1 MPIKKLRIFL
11 SYSSRD
17 KYQAGRL
24 KFHLEESYG
33 TIPFLAH
40 EDIEPSEEWKKR
52 ILRELDESD
61 VYVAL
66 LTKRFKLS
74 KWTNQ
79 EAGIAIARNLK
90 IVPLWVSVKP
100 YGFME
105 AHQAKRVKLN
115 QPWKLAETV
124 VDGIQLTPK
133 LRSRLID
140 GFVDIFLKSN
150 SFQFTNEMTQ
160 RLQSLGNFKK
170 KQIMKLVHG
179 ALTNNQIY
187 NARKTRYELF
197 EFVEKYQKLIP
208 LRLWKKFSRKFKH

>member
-11 SYSSRD
+11 SYSTRD
-17 KYQAGRL
+17 KYRAGRL
-24 KFHLEESYG
+24 KFHLEENYG

-52 ILRELDESD
+52 ILHELDESD

-74 KWTNQ
+74 KWTSQ

-105 AHQAKRVKLN
+105 AHQAKRVKIN

-124 VDGIQLTPK
+124 VYGIQTTLK

-140 GFVDIFLKSN
+140 GFLDIFLKSD
-150 SFQFTNEMTQ
+150 SFQFTNEMTEK
-160 RLQSLGNFKK
+160 LKSLGKFKR

-179 ALTNNQIY
+179 ALSNNQIY
-187 NARKTRYELF
+187 NARKSKYELF
-197 EFVEKYQKLIP
+197 EFVEQYQKVLP
-208 LRLWKKFSRKFKH
+208 LRLWKNFCRKFKH

>member
-1 MPIKKLRIFL
+1 MTIKKLRIFL
-11 SYSSRD
+11 SYSTKD
-17 KYQAGRL
+17 KYRAGRL
-24 KFHLEESYG
+24 KYYLEENYG

-40 EDIEPSEEWKKR
+40 EDIETSEEWKQR

-74 KWTNQ
+74 NWTSQ
-79 EAGIAIARNLK
+79 EAGIAVAHNLK

-105 AHQAKRVKLN
+105 DHQAKHVKLN

-124 VDGIQLTPK
+124 VDGILTTPK

-160 RLQSLGNFKK
+160 RLQTLGNFKK
-170 KQIMKLVHG
+170 KQIMKLIHG
-179 ALTNNQIY
+179 ALSNNQIY
-187 NARKTRYELF
+187 NAKKTSYELF
-197 EFVEKYQKLIP
+197 EFIEKYKKLLP
-208 LRLWKKFSRKFKH
+208 LRYWKKFCRKFKH